1 MAANPPPRMNAFQ
14 GAPAQYKPSTD
25 PNSMQR
31 YPANDPTSLT
41 TQERQR
47 RIHEEI
53 AMMRGAQAK
62 MMTFQ
67 AAWNLLKQQKPELFN
82 FGNEDATVQLTPAK
96 AVTARASTIHAE
108 RPSDEVTVQGGFFSN
123 ILTGEVVPLRLH
135 L

>member
-1 MAANPPPRMNAFQ
+1 
-14 GAPAQYKPSTD
+14 
-25 PNSMQR
+25 MQR
-31 YPANDPTSLT
+31 YPTNDPTGLT

-82 FGNEDATVQLTPAK
+82 FGNEDATVQLTSAK

-108 RPSDEVTVQGGFFSN
+108 RSSDEVTVQGGFFSN
-123 ILTGEVVPLRLH
+123 ILTGEVLPLRLH